1 MLTHLISAVESD
13 GSINSLL
20 EDTSIG
26 DLHLYGDII
35 SYVTHSDG
43 TPTQS
48 MHRTYITMNRLHNE
62 LLELVR

>member
-26 DLHLYGDII
+26 NLHLYGDII

-48 MHRTYITMNRLHNE
+48 MPGLT
-62 LLELVR
+62 